1 VVFAS
6 GFLTPD
12 DDQDGA
18 AFGLFAALPSGDV
31 VEFPL
36 YVGSTSALV
45 SGVDRLVV
53 GNFPNPF
60 NPTTTIWY
68 SLPTSSHVTLEI
80 YNVLGQRVTLLV
92 DREQGAGAHTAMWDA
107 SSAPSGV
114 YFYRLSTSD
123 LTETRKI
130 MLLK

>member
-1 VVFAS
+1 
-6 GFLTPD
+6 
-12 DDQDGA
+12 
-18 AFGLFAALPSGDV
+18 
-31 VEFPL
+31 
-36 YVGSTSALV
+36 
-45 SGVDRLVV
+45 LVV